1 MNVITF
7 APIKTQFIFCF
18 FKGPQV
24 SILVTGVNGMIG
36 YPMALK
42 FARLGRQVIGL
53 DIEIPSELE
62 DVGIQLIKSWN
73 LVGIQGPK
81 IVTDLARG
89 KT

>member
-1 MNVITF
+1 M
-7 APIKTQFIFCF
+7 
-18 FKGPQV
+18 

-62 DVGIQLIKSWN
+62 DFGIQLIKADITQAALINDIISSDDLFN
-73 LVGIQGPK
+73 LIAVLIE
-81 IVTDLARG
+81 
-89 KT
+89 